1 MDFDATLKDFFQKQP
16 TSLLLELAGG
26 VPVVEFLNVE
36 LPAVQER
43 RLDLVMLLAD
53 GTLLHLELQ
62 SSNDSDMGLRMLEY
76 YALLWRRYRKTVRQA
91 VLYVGTPRMTMERGF
106 VTDSLRF
113 DFALRDIREWRAETL
128 LESELFGDQVL
139 AILGGTEDPHAFVRQ
154 ALGRIEKMEPQR
166 RVRALRYLLVLA
178 GLRKFGII
186 IAEEAATMGVTI
198 DWYQYPAVR
207 AAEKSGEAKGLRKAL
222 VLVLEQRFGALP
234 EWAQQKIEK
243 ASEETAM
250 GWLAK
255 VGEASKLTE
264 LIPRR

>member
-1 MDFDATLKDFFQKQP
+1 
-16 TSLLLELAGG
+16 
-26 VPVVEFLNVE
+26 
-36 LPAVQER
+36 
-43 RLDLVMLLAD
+43 
-53 GTLLHLELQ
+53 
-62 SSNDSDMGLRMLEY
+62 
-76 YALLWRRYRKTVRQA
+76 
-91 VLYVGTPRMTMERGF
+91 
-106 VTDSLRF
+106 
-113 DFALRDIREWRAETL
+113 
-128 LESELFGDQVL
+128 
-139 AILGGTEDPHAFVRQ
+139 
-154 ALGRIEKMEPQR
+154 
-166 RVRALRYLLVLA
+166 
-178 GLRKFGII
+178 
-186 IAEEAATMGVTI
+186 MGVTI